1 MAIDRRIRVAPFLQR
16 EIAIAV
22 HGMRDPRLGMVTIT
36 RVTLNEDMSVATAH
50 WTVLGDLKQRSL
62 SGKALASATSMIVAS
77 YAKSLHMRIL
87 PQLRFAY
94 DDDEEKRHR
103 MDDLIRQARTTDTDG
118 GAQPEP
124 PVEAPLN
131 PTRGASPHSPPS
143 I

>member
-1 MAIDRRIRVAPFLQR
+1 MAIDRRVRVAPFLQR
-16 EIAIAV
+16 EIATAV

-62 SGKALASATSMIVAS
+62 SGKALASATTMIVAS

-94 DDDEEKRHR
+94 DDEEEKRQR
-103 MDDLIRQARTTDTDG
+103 MDELIRQARTTDPDG

-124 PVEAPLN
+124 PVEQPG
-131 PTRGASPHSPPS
+131 GASPRSPTGQ
-143 I
+143 